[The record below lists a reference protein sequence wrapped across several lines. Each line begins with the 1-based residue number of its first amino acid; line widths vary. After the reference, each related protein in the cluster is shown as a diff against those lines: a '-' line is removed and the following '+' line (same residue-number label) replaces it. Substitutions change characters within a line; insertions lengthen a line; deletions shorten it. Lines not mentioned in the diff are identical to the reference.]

1 MISVLD
7 MTTRS
12 AKQNYSSLF
21 LFFVFL
27 NKWYQ
32 QMVHPIYIIYV
43 HVQTQPLASQLGN
56 IRGDYAIDLGRG
68 VINGSD
74 SPEGAEHELKMWF
87 PVGVNNWAK
96 TMDLHLYEPGRCNEN
111 FE

>member
-7 MTTRS
+7 MTTIS

-43 HVQTQPLASQLGN
+43 HVQTQPLASQLGT

-74 SPEGAEHELKMWF
+74 SPEGAEHKLKMWF
-87 PVGVNNWAK
+87 PVGVNN
-96 TMDLHLYEPGRCNEN
+96 
-111 FE
+111 

>member
-1 MISVLD
+1 MVYDFCLGYD
-7 MTTRS
+7 DNKCET
-12 AKQNYSSLF
+12 KLF
-21 LFFVFL
+21 LTFSVFRFS
-27 NKWYQ
+27 Q

-43 HVQTQPLASQLGN
+43 HVQTQPLASQLGT

-96 TMDLHLYEPGRCNEN
+96 TMDLHLYKPGRCNEN